1 MLQASGSALSW
12 RLWDEPGHVGWEGK
26 GAIRQRRDTSDSNGC
41 RLFVV
46 MAGLVPAIH
55 VGPLACCTTWMAG
68 TSPIGAKISS
78 DTLVRPLPPSPSRKG
93 RGFSAVEFP
102 LPLREGDRGRGG
114 ARRNAPGQRK
124 RLILAPT
131 GRARA

>member
-26 GAIRQRRDTSDSNGC
+26 GAIRQRRDTSDSNDC

-55 VGPLACCTTWMAG
+55 VGPLACCTTWMSG
-68 TSPIGAKISS
+68 TSPIGVKISS
-78 DTLVRPLPPSPSRKG
+78 DTLVRPLPLPPPARG
-93 RGFSAVEFP
+93 GGFSAVEFP
-102 LPLREGDRGRGG
+102 LPLREGGGGGG